1 MAEPSVHGRISSGFW
16 EKVPHRRI
24 AQCKCFAAPT
34 LARQERGNTV
44 ARLFEQI
51 DSQPSEIGEI
61 TLRRRRIPA
70 LGERD
75 IYEVKLGEE
84 FLMSSMFVD
93 AEVALSD
100 LGLNQTEGDNLSVV
114 VGGLG
119 LGYTAV
125 AALKHQR
132 VEELLIVEYLEPVI
146 RWHQQEYVPL
156 GKDINADARSRY
168 VHGSFFD
175 LAIAEPE
182 TGGFDPQT
190 PGKEFDAILLDIDH
204 SPRALLHDS
213 NASFYTTENISRMAR
228 QLKPRGIFAMW
239 SNEGED
245 SVFMDVL
252 REVFTEV
259 ACHVVS
265 FYNPFQNRESF
276 NTVYVARKPG

>member
-1 MAEPSVHGRISSGFW
+1 M
-16 EKVPHRRI
+16 
-24 AQCKCFAAPT
+24 
-34 LARQERGNTV
+34 

-70 LGERD
+70 LGDRD

-100 LGLNQTEGDNLSVV
+100 LGLNEIEGDNLSVV

-125 AALKHQR
+125 AALKHER
-132 VEELLIVEYLEPVI
+132 VGELLIVEYLEPVI

-168 VHGSFFD
+168 IHGSFFD
-175 LAIAEPE
+175 LAIAEPAS
-182 TGGFDPQT
+182 GGFDPQA

-204 SPRALLHDS
+204 SPRALLNAS
-213 NASFYTTENISRMAR
+213 NASFYTTENISLMAR

-245 SVFMDVL
+245 VVFMDVL
-252 REVFTEV
+252 REVFTDV

>member
-1 MAEPSVHGRISSGFW
+1 MG
-16 EKVPHRRI
+16 
-24 AQCKCFAAPT
+24 
-34 LARQERGNTV
+34 
-44 ARLFEQI
+44 RLFAQI

-70 LGERD
+70 LGDRD
-75 IYEVKLGEE
+75 IFEVKLGEE

-100 LGLNQTEGDNLSVV
+100 LGLAETEGDNLSVV

-125 AALKHQR
+125 AALKHER
-132 VEELLIVEYLEPVI
+132 VGELLIVEYLEPVI
-146 RWHQQEYVPL
+146 RWHQQEFVPL
-156 GKDINADARSRY
+156 GTDINADSRSRY

-175 LAIAEPE
+175 LAVADPQS
-182 TGGFDPQT
+182 GGFDPEA

-204 SPRALLHDS
+204 SPRALLNDS
-213 NASFYTTENISRMAR
+213 NASFYTVENISRMAQ

-259 ACHVVS
+259 VCHVVS

>member
-1 MAEPSVHGRISSGFW
+1 M
-16 EKVPHRRI
+16 
-24 AQCKCFAAPT
+24 
-34 LARQERGNTV
+34 

-70 LGERD
+70 LGDRD

-93 AEVALSD
+93 AEVALSN
-100 LGLNQTEGDNLSVV
+100 LGLEATEGDNLSVV

-125 AALKHQR
+125 AALRHER
-132 VEELLIVEYLEPVI
+132 VGELLVVEYLEPVI
-146 RWHQQEYVPL
+146 RWHQQENVPL
-156 GKDINADARSRY
+156 GKDLNTDARSRY

-175 LAIAEPE
+175 LAVADPE
-182 TGGFDPQT
+182 SGGFDPEA
-190 PGKEFDAILLDIDH
+190 PGKQFDAILLDIDH
-204 SPRALLHDS
+204 SPRALLNDS
-213 NASFYTTENISRMAR
+213 SASFYTTSNITLMAR

-245 SVFMDVL
+245 PVFMDVL
-252 REVFTEV
+252 KEVFTDV
-259 ACHVVS
+259 VCHVVS
-265 FYNPFQNRESF
+265 FYNPFLNRESF

>member
-1 MAEPSVHGRISSGFW
+1 M
-16 EKVPHRRI
+16 
-24 AQCKCFAAPT
+24 
-34 LARQERGNTV
+34 
-44 ARLFEQI
+44 ARLFEQL

-70 LGERD
+70 LGDRD
-75 IYEVKLGEE
+75 IFEVKLGEE

-100 LGLNQTEGDNLSVV
+100 LGLGETEGDNLSVV

-125 AALKHQR
+125 AALKHER
-132 VEELLIVEYLEPVI
+132 VGELLIVEYLEPVI

-168 VHGSFFD
+168 IHGSFFD
-175 LAIAEPE
+175 LAVADPE
-182 TGGFDPQT
+182 NGGFDPEA
-190 PGKEFDAILLDIDH
+190 PGREFDAILLDIDH
-204 SPRALLHDS
+204 SPRSLLSDS
-213 NASFYTTENISRMAR
+213 NASFYTTDNIRRMAG

-245 SVFMDVL
+245 AVFMEVL
-252 REVFTEV
+252 RDVFTEV
-259 ACHVVS
+259 VCHVVS

>member
-1 MAEPSVHGRISSGFW
+1 MG
-16 EKVPHRRI
+16 
-24 AQCKCFAAPT
+24 
-34 LARQERGNTV
+34 L
-44 ARLFEQI
+44 LFEQI
-51 DSQPSEIGEI
+51 DSQPSVIGEI

-100 LGLNQTEGDNLSVV
+100 IGLNETEGDNLSVV

-132 VEELLIVEYLEPVI
+132 VSELLVVEYLKPVI
-146 RWHQQEYVPL
+146 GWHQQELVPL
-156 GKDINADARSRY
+156 GKEQNDDPRHRY

-175 LAIAEPE
+175 MAVEDPA
-182 TGGFDPQT
+182 TGGFDPEA
-190 PGKEFDAILLDIDH
+190 PGKQFDAILLDIDH

-213 NASFYTTENISRMAR
+213 SASFYTTENISLMAR
-228 QLKPRGIFAMW
+228 QLKPRGVFAMW

-245 SVFMDVL
+245 DEFMAVL
-252 REVFTEV
+252 NEVFEDV

-265 FYNPFQNRESF
+265 FFNPFQNRESF
-276 NTVYVARKPG
+276 NTVYVARKPE

>member
-1 MAEPSVHGRISSGFW
+1 LG
-16 EKVPHRRI
+16 
-24 AQCKCFAAPT
+24 
-34 LARQERGNTV
+34 L
-44 ARLFEQI
+44 LFEQI

-61 TLRRRRIPA
+61 TLRRRKIPA
-70 LGERD
+70 IGDRD
-75 IYEVKLGEE
+75 IFEVKLGEE

-100 LGLNQTEGDNLSVV
+100 LGLNETEGDDLSVV

-125 AALKHQR
+125 AALKHER
-132 VEELLIVEYLEPVI
+132 VSELLIVEYLEPVI
-146 RWHQQEYVPL
+146 GWHQRELVPL
-156 GKDINADARSRY
+156 GADINADTRSRY

-175 LAIAEPE
+175 LAVAEPE
-182 TGGFDPQT
+182 EGGFDPDA
-190 PGKEFDAILLDIDH
+190 PGRAFDAILLDIDH

-213 NASFYTTENISRMAR
+213 NASFYTTENIGKMAG

-245 SVFMDVL
+245 AEFMAVL
-252 REVFTEV
+252 REVFTDV
-259 ACHVVS
+259 ACHYVH
-265 FYNPFQNRESF
+265 FFNPFQNRESF

>member
-1 MAEPSVHGRISSGFW
+1 MG
-16 EKVPHRRI
+16 
-24 AQCKCFAAPT
+24 
-34 LARQERGNTV
+34 
-44 ARLFEQI
+44 RLFEQI

-70 LGERD
+70 LSNRD
-75 IYEVKLGEE
+75 IFEVKLGEE

-100 LGLNQTEGDNLSVV
+100 LGLRETKGDNLSVV

-125 AALKHQR
+125 AALKHER
-132 VEELLIVEYLEPVI
+132 VGELLIVEYLEPVI
-146 RWHQQEYVPL
+146 RWHQQEKVPL
-156 GKDINADARSRY
+156 GSDINADARSRY

-175 LAIAEPE
+175 LAVADPQS
-182 TGGFDPQT
+182 GGFDPQA

-204 SPRALLHDS
+204 SPRALLNES
-213 NASFYTTENISRMAR
+213 NASFYTTENISLMAQ
-228 QLKPRGIFAMW
+228 QLKARGIFAMW

-245 SVFMDVL
+245 AAFMAVL
-252 REVFTEV
+252 REVFTDV
-259 ACHVVS
+259 VCHVVS